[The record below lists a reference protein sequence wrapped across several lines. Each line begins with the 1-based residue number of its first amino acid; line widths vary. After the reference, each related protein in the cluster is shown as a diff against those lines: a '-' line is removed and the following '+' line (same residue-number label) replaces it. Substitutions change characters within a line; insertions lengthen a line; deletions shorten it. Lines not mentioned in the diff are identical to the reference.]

1 MIDIKSPNKI
11 YTVILDEVNKL
22 LESFESQE
30 RDEEIAK
37 AQEEALKK
45 LNDFRRE
52 IQDSL
57 LQLEKNSEWNV
68 FNMAF
73 YGETNA
79 GKSTLIETLR
89 ILLSEPEKMRERQE
103 FSRLLEEY
111 NNIQRSIE
119 ECQKSLS
126 AIMDESKEKMDKI
139 ENELTSVSDQLEK
152 KKNEISAIKK
162 DIDELIAIAKS
173 EKKSSIRNFFLF
185 LFGRH
190 PTQKKSGN

>member
-1 MIDIKSPNKI
+1 MIDIKSPSKI

-22 LESFESQE
+22 LESFEKQE
-30 RDEEIAK
+30 RDEEIVK

-45 LNDFRRE
+45 LNEFRRE

-57 LQLEKNSEWNV
+57 LQLEKNSEWNIFV
-68 FNMAF
+68 MAF

-103 FSRLLEEY
+103 FSRLFEEY

-119 ECQKSLS
+119 ECQNAFSTL
-126 AIMDESKEKMDKI
+126 MDESKEKMDKI
-139 ENELTSVSDQLEK
+139 ENELISVSDQLEK
-152 KKNEISAIKK
+152 NKNEI
-162 DIDELIAIAKS
+162 LVY
-173 EKKSSIRNFFLF
+173 
-185 LFGRH
+185 
-190 PTQKKSGN
+190 QKKY